1 MIRFYKYRLFLFISL
16 SFLVHCSFKSPDKLT
31 SKPKIDKI
39 VVLKSKRTLII
50 YAKNQVVKTYKVA
63 LGRQPVGKKE
73 IENDLKTPEGNYTIW
88 KKGPHAKYHKYLFI
102 SYPNKSDILNA
113 SKKNKK
119 PGGLIYIHGLNKRY
133 AQLGRL
139 HTLKDWTLG
148 CIAVTNEEID
158 ELYKL
163 INVGTKI
170 EIKP

>member
-1 MIRFYKYRLFLFISL
+1 MIRSYKYRLFLFLSL
-16 SFLVHCSFKSPDKLT
+16 SCLLLCSFKSPDKLT

-50 YAKNQVVKTYKVA
+50 YAQNQVVKTYKVA
-63 LGRQPVGKKE
+63 LGRQPIGKKE

-102 SYPNKSDILNA
+102 SYPSKSDILNA
-113 SKKNKK
+113 RKMNKE
-119 PGGLIYIHGLNKRY
+119 PGGLIYIHGLSKRY